1 MAPFLFIPCI
11 DVFIVFTGRFLW
23 PKIMKTYQVRPS
35 MLLHNEK
42 PSAQPCNAF
51 NILNGYRD
59 ETGLAVERYA
69 PLVKAI
75 AGRIAARLP
84 SGVELDDLIQNGM
97 IALMDALV
105 RYREDQGAQFE
116 TYAARRIEGGIID
129 GLRDLDWAPRRTRKG
144 SRAIEGAICRLEQ
157 RLGRPPMEQEIAGE
171 LEMPL
176 AAYQAMLGEIKNHRV
191 VYMEDLAHED
201 GDDFLDH
208 HLPSSGD
215 DPLAWLEDID
225 TRKQIVEAI
234 ERLPEREQTVLSLY
248 YEHDLG
254 MKEIGAVLSVTESRV
269 CQLHS
274 QAVSRIRAR
283 LHGPMDASRKCKMK
297 F

>member
-129 GLRDLDWAPRRTRKG
+129 GLRDLDWAPRRTRKEA
-144 SRAIEGAICRLEQ
+144 RAIERAIGQLNV
-157 RLGRPPMEQEIAGE
+157 
-171 LEMPL
+171 PL
-176 AAYQAMLGEIKNHRV
+176 SRYQSMLGEIKNHKI
-191 VYMEDLAHED
+191 VYMEDLAYAEC
-201 GDDFLDH
+201 DDFLEQH
-208 HLPSSGD
+208 MSAFKE
-215 DPLAWLEDID
+215 DPLSWLEDVD
-225 TRKQIVEAI
+225 TRRRIVEAI
-234 ERLPEREQTVLSLY
+234 EQLPEREQTLLSLY
-248 YEHDLG
+248 YENDLG
-254 MKEIGAVLSVTESRV
+254 MKEIGAIMSVTESRI
-269 CQLHS
+269 CQLHN
-274 QAVSRIRAR
+274 QAVTRIRAR
-283 LHGPMDASRKCKMK
+283 LFGEPEPEKAPRRKKSAS
-297 F
+297 